1 MLTLTRREGES
12 IVIGDSIRV
21 TVRAIKGRHVRIMI
35 SAPSGV
41 PIYREELYEAIEA
54 ENRAA
59 AQTQA
64 QLPQQVRGLSVQLT
78 TEVPSQKKKGKS

>member
-12 IVIGDSIRV
+12 IVIGDTIRV
-21 TVRAIKGRHVRIMI
+21 TVKSIRGRHARLMI

-41 PIYREELYEAIEA
+41 PIYREEVYRAIEA

-59 AQTQA
+59 AQSQGP
-64 QLPQQVRGLSVQLT
+64 LPAGLGKIAVSLSAGS
-78 TEVPSQKKKGKS
+78 ERKKKGGKK